1 MSWSIPDPKVRGG
14 LAALLIVVAPLV
26 MGGCGDGN
34 PFVPPPP
41 AELSALADPKSAP
54 SATPSIS
61 LILGPESSTQ
71 RDEWVQAAR
80 LEAAKSRVYFTVLR
94 QLPTDSSKRQADLI
108 RAALRS
114 DVVIVEPVDDPAV
127 GEAIRE
133 VRGKGQKV
141 LLAGRGVP
149 IPGQEGPIPAVAFA
163 PFEESAR
170 RLVAAAFKEAKES
183 GLPAD
188 GHVLILIKEGTGAE
202 PLVGPIEAAAK
213 AAGGREVVI
222 FRFKGDYTEGLK
234 MIQERIKADPKIT
247 ILLTVDQEGLTGA
260 VAAIEA
266 LKETR
271 SFSLAAVAS
280 LDQSLAESFY
290 TQCAG
295 LVNRNLGL
303 FGRDAVQQ
311 ALRLARGE
319 KVPDLVE
326 IPLSF
331 ESLRG
336 RPAARP

>member
-14 LAALLIVVAPLV
+14 LAALLIAVAPLV

-41 AELSALADPKSAP
+41 PELSALADSKSVP

-61 LILGPESSTQ
+61 LILAPELSIQ

-80 LEAAKSRVYFTVLR
+80 MEAARSRVYFTVLR

-108 RAALRS
+108 RSALQS
-114 DVVIVEPVDDPAV
+114 DIVIVESVDDPEV

-141 LLAGRGVP
+141 LLAGRPVA
-149 IPGQEGPIPAVAFA
+149 IPGQAGPIPAVAFA

-188 GHVLILIKEGTGAE
+188 GHVLILIKEGSGADRLVE
-202 PLVGPIEAAAK
+202 PLEAAAK
-213 AAGGREVVI
+213 AAGGREVAV
-222 FRFKGDYTEGLK
+222 FRFKGEYTESLK
-234 MIQERIKADPKIT
+234 MIQDRIEADPKVT

-260 VAAIEA
+260 VAATGA
-266 LKETR
+266 LKGTR

-280 LDQSLAESFY
+280 LDQALADSFY

-295 LVNRNLGL
+295 VVNRNLGL
-303 FGRDAVQQ
+303 FGREVTQQ

-331 ESLRG
+331 ESLRD

>member
-183 GLPAD
+183 GLPD
-188 GHVLILIKEGTGAE
+188 QGRHRSR
-202 PLVGPIEAAAK
+202 
-213 AAGGREVVI
+213 AAGRADRSRREGGRRPRGRHFPVQGRLHGRLEDDP
-222 FRFKGDYTEGLK
+222 G
-234 MIQERIKADPKIT
+234 AD
-247 ILLTVDQEGLTGA
+247 QG
-260 VAAIEA
+260 
-266 LKETR
+266 R
-271 SFSLAAVAS
+271 SEDHHS
-280 LDQSLAESFY
+280 LDRRP
-290 TQCAG
+290 G
-295 LVNRNLGL
+295 GPHG
-303 FGRDAVQQ
+303 GRGRHRSAQGDAVVQP
-311 ALRLARGE
+311 G
-319 KVPDLVE
+319 
-326 IPLSF
+326 
-331 ESLRG
+331 G
-336 RPAARP
+336 RRVA